1 MTKTNGRRVL
11 LAGAAR
17 VQGLALLVS
26 MAGCDVDSLLE
37 VPDPDVVSAPVFADP
52 ANLAAVRAGALSEFA
67 RALGGERND
76 EGGQVLFSG
85 LLADE
90 LYHSGSFVSRQEI
103 DARSTRDTNT
113 SNEEA
118 FFELQ
123 RARSHAEQGAALFAA
138 SDEAGSEGHAELLA
152 LAGYT
157 YLYFAE
163 NYCSGVPF
171 STIPHEGG
179 ESLFGSPSA
188 TSEMLDLAL
197 DRFEEAEGY
206 GPSPALVNTIRVG
219 RGRALL
225 DMGQFD
231 AAGQA
236 VSAVPTPF
244 VSVTAYSEENPRAF
258 NAIWN
263 LINAERRWSAS
274 VGEGTNGLPFIV
286 NGDPRTP
293 GAFDGGGFE
302 LSVSHYSQF
311 KYPSPG
317 ADVPLATGIE
327 ARLIEAEAALQDDD
341 RPAFFG
347 IHTTLRGTIGLSSLQ
362 DTGQSDD
369 ELVDLHFAERAY
381 WLWLTSHRLGDLR
394 RLVRQYGRP
403 VGSVFPIGP
412 TELGSSR
419 GNHVTLRVPFSETN
433 NPNYDPTSCDPTI
446 A

>member
-1 MTKTNGRRVL
+1 
-11 LAGAAR
+11 
-17 VQGLALLVS
+17 
-26 MAGCDVDSLLE
+26 
-37 VPDPDVVSAPVFADP
+37 
-52 ANLAAVRAGALSEFA
+52 
-67 RALGGERND
+67 
-76 EGGQVLFSG
+76 
-85 LLADE
+85 
-90 LYHSGSFVSRQEI
+90 
-103 DARSTRDTNT
+103 
-113 SNEEA
+113 
-118 FFELQ
+118 
-123 RARSHAEQGAALFAA
+123 
-138 SDEAGSEGHAELLA
+138 
-152 LAGYT
+152 
-157 YLYFAE
+157 
-163 NYCSGVPF
+163 
-171 STIPHEGG
+171 
-179 ESLFGSPSA
+179 
-188 TSEMLDLAL
+188 MLDLAL

-347 IHTTLRGTIGLSSLQ
+347 IHTTLRGTIGLPSLQ

-403 VGSVFPIGP
+403 VDSVFPIGP